1 MNLLSDLGAEIE
13 DLWRDQNY
21 SEELFPALAADA
33 LKRAG
38 LPGKIS
44 AWEIIEWV
52 LTQTRLPKQK
62 DVYANFGDPPITV
75 FTGPRFYID
84 VYFWFDGT
92 TEIHQHAFCGAFQV
106 LHGSSIHSWYEFE
119 RDTAINAYT
128 EIGNINLK
136 VCELLNIG
144 DVQEIRPGRQYIHS
158 LFHLD
163 HPSVTIVVRTEKCPQ
178 FQPQFSYHKP
188 FLALDPFFEDET
200 TTKKLQCVTALLRAD
215 RPDSARLIA
224 QLIEA
229 SDFQTTFAILSM
241 LHGSLQSN
249 KLEEM
254 FDVKEKT
261 KRFDEFLAVA
271 RKQHGEKADVFA
283 KVIEHR
289 EFLKEIVRR
298 RSYVTNPEHR
308 FFFALLLN
316 VEGRVNMFSLI
327 KQRFPEAEPSEKLL
341 DWVYDLAHTRIAG
354 TEAQNAL
361 GIDGFDESDLF
372 VFENLLAG
380 ATNAEIRAAVERDYS
395 PEKAAGMLA
404 GLDAMIAKIKDASIF
419 KTIFSGKND
428 S

>member
-1 MNLLSDLGAEIE
+1 MQLFCDLGEEIE
-13 DLWRDQNY
+13 NLWRDQNY

-33 LKRAG
+33 LKQAG
-38 LPGKIS
+38 LPGKVS

-52 LTQTRLPKQK
+52 LTQSSLPKQK
-62 DVYANFGDPPITV
+62 DVYAKFGDPPITL
-75 FTGPRFYID
+75 FAASRFYID

-92 TEIHQHAFCGAFQV
+92 TEVHQHAFCGAFQV

-163 HPSVTIVVRTEKCPQ
+163 HPSVTIVVRTDKCPQ

-200 TTKKLQCVTALLRAD
+200 TTKKLQCITALLRAD
-215 RPDSARLIA
+215 HPDSDRLIA

-241 LHGSLQSN
+241 LYGSLQSN

-254 FDVKEKT
+254 FEVKEKT
-261 KRFDEFLAVA
+261 RRFDDFIAVA
-271 RKQHGEKADVFA
+271 RKQHGEKADVFE
-283 KVIEHR
+283 KVIAHR

-316 VEGRVNMFSLI
+316 VEGRENIFSLI
-327 KQRFPEAEPSEKLL
+327 KQRFPDAGPSEKLL

-354 TEAQNAL
+354 TDAQNAL

-395 PEKAAGMLA
+395 PEKAASMLA
-404 GLDAMIAKIKDASIF
+404 GLDAMIAKIKDAALFKPIF
-419 KTIFSGKND
+419 AVEND
-428 S
+428 N